1 MSSATIVGT
10 SSHIAFSPLG
20 GVSEIELTDGF
31 VETEDDE
38 ENTGEDPHPGDVAS
52 NAVGE
57 ESSAQD
63 GNAGV
68 EELGSDSTDDD
79 RVETIVGGKRDSDDL
94 SLVTHLSTDKHDR
107 EENVGAGSAPVSAA
121 AAEEVLDF
129 LATVL
134 QFLVS
139 IMVMILYALKFLSLS
154 NLFFSNGLGSA
165 FSGSFVII
173 AGFRTRRI
181 ITAASFLLVVGTV

>member
-10 SSHIAFSPLG
+10 SSHITFSPLS

-38 ENTGEDPHPGDVAS
+38 ENTGEDPHPGDVVS

-121 AAEEVLDF
+121 EEVLDF
-129 LATVL
+129 LATVS

-139 IMVMILYALKFLSLS
+139 IMVMILYAINFLSVS
-154 NLFFSNGLGSA
+154 SLFNFNMDFGLA
-165 FSGSFVII
+165 FSGSFVIVA
-173 AGFRTRRI
+173 AGF
-181 ITAASFLLVVGTV
+181 IT